1 MTKVISTSKA
11 PAAIGPY
18 SQAIQVGNLLFVSGQ
33 LAIDPKTGTIVEG
46 DIVGQTK
53 QVMKNIES
61 ILEEAKAGL
70 DNIVKTTIFIKDMD
84 QFPAVNE
91 VYASFLSK
99 HFPARS
105 TVEVSRL
112 PKDALIEIEVIAN
125 ID

>member
-18 SQAIQVGNLLFVSGQ
+18 SQAIQVGNLMFVSGQ
-33 LAIDPKTGTIVEG
+33 LAIDPKTGTIVESH
-46 DIVGQTK
+46 IVGQTK

-70 DNIVKTTIFIKDMD
+70 DNIVKTTIFIKDME